1 MPRQARLILIIPDE
15 ILLAI
20 FIRVGTKDIGCCRCV
35 SKSWCHI
42 LSELDQDFIRGHLI
56 QSKQCIDNELLMFKC
71 HDSNKLFSGT
81 IARQLSGDF
90 TVVATKLTFDMSL
103 KSRICGP
110 SCDGLIL
117 LIEDDKSTILLV
129 NPTIKEVLE
138 LHIPSHDL
146 DSHRRST
153 SYGLGYDQV
162 NDDYKVVALSGYFIE
177 HDDEMKM
184 FVNVYSV
191 KKSTWKQ
198 VESCPYLYD
207 YSGVFVGGSI
217 HWIASNYWDDS
228 PFIARFDLT
237 EERICKVPAPSA
249 INGDPCEYDVLM
261 VLGGCLCICNSFP
274 RDEINIWV
282 MKEYGVLQ
290 SWTKFKLV
298 AERGSEMIP
307 YIGVPGQRELVVLKD
322 YHTLDERFVVYN
334 LDTLKFQDMTIKGIK
349 YGFGWY
355 EGFRETLVSPYYNHT
370 SIEPS

>member
-1 MPRQARLILIIPDE
+1 
-15 ILLAI
+15 
-20 FIRVGTKDIGCCRCV
+20 
-35 SKSWCHI
+35 
-42 LSELDQDFIRGHLI
+42 
-56 QSKQCIDNELLMFKC
+56 MFKC

-138 LHIPSHDL
+138 LHVPSHDL
-146 DSHRRST
+146 ESHPRNTR
-153 SYGLGYDQV
+153 YGLGYDQV
-162 NDDYKVVALSGYFIE
+162 NDDYKVVALSGYFLE
-177 HDDEMKM
+177 HEMKM
-184 FVNVYSV
+184 FANVYSV
-191 KKSTWKQ
+191 KKGSWKQ
-198 VESCPYLYD
+198 VESCPYFYG

-217 HWIASNYWDDS
+217 HWIATNYCDNS
-228 PFIARFDLT
+228 RFIAGFDLT
-237 EERICKVPAPSA
+237 EEKIWKVPAPSA
-249 INGDPCEYDVLM
+249 INGDPCEYDVLIL
-261 VLGGCLCICNSFP
+261 LGGCLCMCNSFP
-274 RDEINIWV
+274 KDETSIWV

-322 YHTLDERFVVYN
+322 YHEPDERFVVYN
-334 LDTLKFQDMTIKGIK
+334 LDAAKFQEMTIKGIK
-349 YGFGWY
+349 GGFCWVG
-355 EGFRETLVSPYYNHT
+355 GFRETLVSPYYNIHPT
-370 SIEPS
+370 KSG